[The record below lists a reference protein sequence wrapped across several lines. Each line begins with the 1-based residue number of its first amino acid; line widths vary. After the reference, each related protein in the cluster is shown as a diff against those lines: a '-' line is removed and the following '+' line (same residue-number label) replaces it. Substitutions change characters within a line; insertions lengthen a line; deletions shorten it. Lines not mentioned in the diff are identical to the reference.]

1 MYILA
6 IETTGPELSVAV
18 INDKREIVEL
28 SCPDKFS
35 HLQNLVPMIDE
46 LLKST
51 GLELSSAAAIA
62 TSVGP
67 GSFTGIRIGVSTA
80 RALAQALDLKT
91 MAVPTLKSF
100 AYHAEDYQ
108 GVICPIFDARRSQ
121 VYAGAYL
128 WSVDEMGQ
136 RQIIEVVK
144 GGAYDLADYL
154 RYLKQGLMV
163 FGISEVM
170 LFGDGVHVYGENI
183 VEFTDKNN
191 INFYDARLL
200 VSSKEIDGAI
210 RPTSSIQVAS
220 SIAKYAL
227 DSYEKEKNT
236 KATETDIRIENEMF
250 DDCLKGNNK
259 TEKVLLDYWQ
269 LEPEYMRKSEAERRL
284 EEGTLGK
291 KEVH

>member
-28 SCPDKFS
+28 SSPDKFS
-35 HLQNLVPMIDE
+35 HLQNLVPMIEE

-51 GLELSSAAAIA
+51 GLELSAAAAIA

-80 RALAQALDLKT
+80 RALAQALRLKT
-91 MAVPTLKSF
+91 IAVPTLKSF

-108 GVICPIFDARRSQ
+108 GVICPIFDARRNQ

-144 GGAYDLADYL
+144 GGAYDLSDYL
-154 RYLKQGLMV
+154 GYLRQGLMAFDV
-163 FGISEVM
+163 SEIM
-170 LFGDGVHVYGENI
+170 LFGDGVPVYAEKI
-183 VEFTDKNN
+183 VEFTENNN

-200 VSSKEIDGAI
+200 VSSKEISGAI
-210 RPTSSIQVAS
+210 RPVSSIQVAS
-220 SIAKYAL
+220 SVAKYAL
-227 DSYEKEKNT
+227 EAYEKEKNIKT
-236 KATETDIRIENEMF
+236 ADVSMEREDNIF
-250 DDCLKGNNK
+250 DECTIGECI
-259 TEKVLLDYWQ
+259 TEKTLLDYWQ

-291 KEVH
+291 K